1 MPRNRIL
8 FLILTLSFFTLSCG
22 LTSKETTPDDI
33 QKTTLYA
40 ATADGL
46 AIGNQGGKRWEN
58 IHSSRKKGILADD
71 INDFAIGDS
80 LTIAGTNKGIL
91 ISTSNMQQWS
101 SQSLNQFGSPE
112 VNGVLVDGDLIY
124 LATSQGSLTSTNN
137 AKTWSPSRNKVPL
150 RKIIITSQ
158 GLLAISDSELW
169 ISTDNVSNARVW
181 SKKGINAKQINDIDA
196 RDNVIVIATNAGIL
210 ISTNDV
216 KSFGLLNESNGL
228 LKNETTAVFIDEQNS
243 LYAGN
248 ELGFNVSRDLGKSW
262 NKFDRTDGLEMKIIN
277 NIYVKGNFYF
287 LATDSGVYASFDKG
301 NKWQKFDR
309 SNGLRSN
316 NVRKVFAR

>member
-1 MPRNRIL
+1 MPHTRIL
-8 FLILTLSFFTLSCG
+8 LLLLALSFFTLSCG

-46 AIGNQGGKRWEN
+46 GIGNQGGKRWEN
-58 IHSSRKKGILADD
+58 IHSSRKKGIVADD

-80 LTIAGTNKGIL
+80 LTLAGTSKGIL
-91 ISTSNMQQWS
+91 VSTSNMQQWS
-101 SQSLNQFGSPE
+101 SQSLSQFGSPE

-137 AKTWSPSRNKVPL
+137 AKTWSASRNKISL
-150 RKIIITSQ
+150 RKMISTPK
-158 GLLAISDSELW
+158 GLLAISDSGLW
-169 ISTDNVSNARVW
+169 ISTGNASNVRVW
-181 SKKGINAKQINDIDA
+181 NKKEINAKQINDIYTQG
-196 RDNVIVIATNAGIL
+196 NVVVLATNAGIL
-210 ISTNDV
+210 VSTNDI
-216 KSFGLLNESNGL
+216 KSFGLVNESNGL
-228 LKNETTAVFIDEQNS
+228 LKNETSTVFLDEQGV

-262 NKFDRTDGLEMKIIN
+262 NKFDRTDGLEMKTIN

>member
-1 MPRNRIL
+1 MPHRRIL

-71 INDFAIGDS
+71 INDFAIGDT
-80 LTIAGTNKGIL
+80 LTIAGTSKGIL

-101 SQSLNQFGSPE
+101 SQSLNQYGSPE
-112 VNGVLVDGDLIY
+112 VYGVLVDGDLIY
-124 LATSQGSLTSTNN
+124 LATSLGSLTSTNN
-137 AKTWSPSRNKVPL
+137 ARTWSASRNKISL
-150 RKIIITSQ
+150 KKIITTPK
-158 GLLAISDSELW
+158 GLLAISDGGLW
-169 ISTDNVSNARVW
+169 VSTGNASTARIW
-181 SKKGINAKQINDIDA
+181 NKKEINAKQINDIYSH
-196 RDNVIVIATNAGIL
+196 DNVVVIATNAGIL
-210 ISTNDV
+210 VATNDI
-216 KSFGLLNESNGL
+216 KSFGLINESNGL
-228 LKNETTAVFIDEQNS
+228 LKNETSAVFLDEQGV

-262 NKFDRTDGLEMKIIN
+262 NKFDRTDGLEMKTIN
-277 NIYVKGNFYF
+277 NICVKGNFYF
-287 LATDSGVYASFDKG
+287 LATDNGIYASFDKG
-301 NKWQKFDR
+301 SKWQKFDR
-309 SNGLRSN
+309 GKGLRSN
-316 NVRKVFAR
+316 NVRKVFVR